1 MNDKYDFLKE
11 QVKKQKPYMK
21 WLRRAG
27 AAAFSGVIIGV
38 IVLLI
43 MVFVYPKLD
52 AAVNPKPATR
62 VDLGKTAEKDT
73 SDTTVEPSQMPETSE
88 TDTVVSDVSSVTESS
103 AVTESKAAETKK
115 RPEDTVPETQQTQEK
130 TTAESLTK
138 VSEDIMAVQDK
149 LGSSMVTVI
158 GVTEDKDWFNET
170 YENQGQLSG
179 LIVAKE
185 DKAYYILTEY
195 RVVKDVNRIMVT
207 FADGETAD
215 ARFVKSDDATSLA
228 IIRVNMDDIP
238 KSTRDAIK
246 PVELERYTSVRQGEA
261 VVALGS
267 PMGYSDAVTT
277 GLVTS
282 TTNILSITDNAYH
295 IVCTDIPVSEDGS
308 GLLVDMDGNVVGI
321 MAQQLLD
328 TKELGLMT
336 CLPLSEILE
345 TIEALCNNKQLA
357 YVGITGQEVSSAI
370 SERTGI
376 PKGIWIDSVDTDS
389 PAMETGIQP
398 GDVIY
403 QLGDTEVT
411 SMKTFHALINQEEP
425 GDTVEIHVMRRSV
438 EGYVDVAFKVEIKG
452 R

>member
-27 AAAFSGVIIGV
+27 VAAFSGVIIGV

-43 MVFVYPKLD
+43 LVFVYPRLD
-52 AAVNPKPATR
+52 AAVNPKDTPR
-62 VDLGKTAEKDT
+62 VDLGTANQKRN
-73 SDTTVEPSQMPETSE
+73 SE
-88 TDTVVSDVSSVTESS
+88 VTVSDADADISVAESSVVASTADAEES
-103 AVTESKAAETKK
+103 
-115 RPEDTVPETQQTQEK
+115 TVPEPSAEEKQEEKQKEETQPVTVPEK
-130 TTAESLTK
+130 TTAESLTQ
-138 VSEDIMAVQDK
+138 VSDDIMAVSDTV
-149 LGSSMVTVI
+149 SRSMVTVI

-179 LIVAKE
+179 LIVALE
-185 DKAYYILTEY
+185 NKAYYILTEY

-207 FADGETAD
+207 FSDGESAD
-215 ARFVKSDDATSLA
+215 ARFVKSDEATSLA
-228 IIRVNMDDIP
+228 IIKVSQEDVP
-238 KSTRDAIK
+238 KTTREKIS
-246 PVELERYTSVRQGEA
+246 PIELKRYTSVRQGEA
-261 VVALGS
+261 VIALGS

-277 GLVTS
+277 GMVTS
-282 TTNILSITDNAYH
+282 TTNLLSITDNAYH
-295 IVCTDIPVSEDGS
+295 IVCTDIPVSSDGS
-308 GLLVDMDGNVVGI
+308 GVLVDMDGNVVGI

-328 TKELGLMT
+328 TKELDLMA

-345 TIEALCNNKQLA
+345 TIETLCNNKQLA
-357 YVGITGQEVSSAI
+357 YVGIHGQEVSSSI

-376 PKGIWIDSVDTDS
+376 PKGIWIDSVETDS

-403 QLGDTEVT
+403 KLEDAEVT
-411 SMKTFHALINQEEP
+411 NMKTFHALINQKKP

>member
-11 QVKKQKPYMK
+11 QVKKQKPYIK

-27 AAAFSGVIIGV
+27 VAAFSGVIIGV

-43 MVFVYPKLD
+43 LVFVYPRLD
-52 AAVNPKPATR
+52 AAVNPKDTPR
-62 VDLGKTAEKDT
+62 VDLGTANQKKDSEVTVSDADADIPVAESSVVVST
-73 SDTTVEPSQMPETSE
+73 SDAE
-88 TDTVVSDVSSVTESS
+88 ES
-103 AVTESKAAETKK
+103 
-115 RPEDTVPETQQTQEK
+115 TVPEPSAEEKQEEETQPVTVPEK
-130 TTAESLTK
+130 TTAESLTQ
-138 VSEDIMAVQDK
+138 VSDDIMAVSDTV
-149 LGSSMVTVI
+149 SRSMVTVI

-179 LIVAKE
+179 LIVAME
-185 DKAYYILTEY
+185 NKAYYILTEY

-207 FADGETAD
+207 FSDGESAD
-215 ARFVKSDDATSLA
+215 ARFVKSDEATSLA
-228 IIRVNMDDIP
+228 IIKVSQEDVP
-238 KSTRDAIK
+238 KTTREKIS
-246 PVELERYTSVRQGEA
+246 PIELKRYTSVRQGEA
-261 VVALGS
+261 VIALGS

-277 GLVTS
+277 GMVTS
-282 TTNILSITDNAYH
+282 TTNLLSITDNAYH
-295 IVCTDIPVSEDGS
+295 IVCTDIPVSSDGS
-308 GLLVDMDGNVVGI
+308 GVLVDMDGNVVGI

-328 TKELGLMT
+328 TKELDLMA

-345 TIEALCNNKQLA
+345 TIETLCNNKQLA
-357 YVGITGQEVSSAI
+357 YVGIHGQEVSSSI

-376 PKGIWIDSVDTDS
+376 PKGIWIDSVETDS

-403 QLGDTEVT
+403 KLEDAEVT
-411 SMKTFHALINQEEP
+411 NMKTFHALINQKKP

>member
-11 QVKKQKPYMK
+11 QVKKQKPYIK

-27 AAAFSGVIIGV
+27 VAAFSGVIIGV

-43 MVFVYPKLD
+43 LVFVYPRLD
-52 AAVNPKPATR
+52 AAVNPKDTPR
-62 VDLGKTAEKDT
+62 VDLGTANQKKDSEVTVSDADADIPVAESSVVAST
-73 SDTTVEPSQMPETSE
+73 SDAE
-88 TDTVVSDVSSVTESS
+88 ES
-103 AVTESKAAETKK
+103 
-115 RPEDTVPETQQTQEK
+115 TVPEPSAEEKQEEETQPVTVPEK
-130 TTAESLTK
+130 TTAESLTQ
-138 VSEDIMAVQDK
+138 VSDDIMAVSDTV
-149 LGSSMVTVI
+149 SRSMVTVI

-179 LIVAKE
+179 LIVAME
-185 DKAYYILTEY
+185 NKAYYILTEY
-195 RVVKDVNRIMVT
+195 RVVQDVNRIMVT
-207 FADGETAD
+207 FSDGESAD
-215 ARFVKSDDATSLA
+215 ARFVKSDEATSLA
-228 IIRVNMDDIP
+228 IIKVSQEDVP
-238 KSTRDAIK
+238 KTTREKIS
-246 PVELERYTSVRQGEA
+246 PIELKRYTSVRQGEA
-261 VVALGS
+261 VIALGS

-277 GLVTS
+277 GMVTS
-282 TTNILSITDNAYH
+282 TTNLLSITDNAYH
-295 IVCTDIPVSEDGS
+295 IVCTDIPVSSDGS
-308 GLLVDMDGNVVGI
+308 GVLVDMDGNVVGI

-328 TKELGLMT
+328 TKELDLMA

-345 TIEALCNNKQLA
+345 TIETLCNNKQLA
-357 YVGITGQEVSSAI
+357 YVGIHGQEVSSSI

-376 PKGIWIDSVDTDS
+376 PKGIWIDSVETDS

-403 QLGDTEVT
+403 KLEDAEVT
-411 SMKTFHALINQEEP
+411 NMKTFHALINQKKP

>member
-21 WLRRAG
+21 WLHRAG

-38 IVLLI
+38 VVLLI
-43 MVFVYPKLD
+43 MVFIYPRLD
-52 AAVNPKPATR
+52 RAVNPKPAAQ
-62 VDLGKTAEKDT
+62 VDLGKNADREAQDT
-73 SDTTVEPSQMPETSE
+73 QDAVST
-88 TDTVVSDVSSVTESS
+88 VSDVKVSDQEVSVVSS
-103 AVTESKAAETKK
+103 AVESDNVLEQPSEEEKE
-115 RPEDTVPETQQTQEK
+115 PTVAVQPQEK

-138 VSEDIMAVQDK
+138 VSEDIMA
-149 LGSSMVTVI
+149 LSSSLSRSMVTVI

-179 LIVAKE
+179 LIVANE

-207 FADGETAD
+207 FADGQTAD
-215 ARFVKSDDATSLA
+215 ARFVKCDDATSLA
-228 IIRVNMDDIP
+228 IIRVNMDDVP
-238 KSTRDAIK
+238 RSTRDVIE
-246 PVELERYTSVRQGEA
+246 PVELKRYTSVRQGEA

-308 GLLVDMDGNVVGI
+308 GILVDMDGNVVGI

-345 TIEALCNNKQLA
+345 TIETLCNNKQLA

-403 QLGDTEVT
+403 QLDDTEIG
-411 SMKTFHALINQEEP
+411 SLKTFHVLINQKKI
-425 GDTVEIHVMRRSV
+425 GDVVDIHVMRRSV
-438 EGYVDVAFKVEIKG
+438 EGYVDVSFKVEIKG

>member
-11 QVKKQKPYMK
+11 QVKKQKPYIK

-27 AAAFSGVIIGV
+27 VAAFSGVIIGV

-43 MVFVYPKLD
+43 LVFVYPRLD
-52 AAVNPKPATR
+52 AAVNPKDTPR
-62 VDLGKTAEKDT
+62 VDLGTANQKKDSEVTVSDADADIPVAESSVVVST
-73 SDTTVEPSQMPETSE
+73 SDAE
-88 TDTVVSDVSSVTESS
+88 ES
-103 AVTESKAAETKK
+103 
-115 RPEDTVPETQQTQEK
+115 TVPEPSAEEKQEEETQPVTVPEK
-130 TTAESLTK
+130 TTAESLTQ
-138 VSEDIMAVQDK
+138 VSDDIMAVSDTV
-149 LGSSMVTVI
+149 SRSMVTVI

-179 LIVAKE
+179 LIVAME
-185 DKAYYILTEY
+185 NKAYYILTEY
-195 RVVKDVNRIMVT
+195 RVVQDVNRIMVT
-207 FADGETAD
+207 FSDGESAD
-215 ARFVKSDDATSLA
+215 ARFVKSDEATSLA
-228 IIRVNMDDIP
+228 IIKVSQEDVP
-238 KSTRDAIK
+238 KTTREKIS
-246 PVELERYTSVRQGEA
+246 PIELKRYTSVRQGEA
-261 VVALGS
+261 VIALGS

-277 GLVTS
+277 GMVTS
-282 TTNILSITDNAYH
+282 TTNLLSITDNAYH
-295 IVCTDIPVSEDGS
+295 IVCTDIPVSSDGS
-308 GLLVDMDGNVVGI
+308 GVLVDMDGNVVGI

-328 TKELGLMT
+328 TKELDLMA

-345 TIEALCNNKQLA
+345 TIETLCNNKQLA
-357 YVGITGQEVSSAI
+357 YVGIHGQEVSSSI

-376 PKGIWIDSVDTDS
+376 PKGIWIDSVETDS

-403 QLGDTEVT
+403 KLEDAEVT
-411 SMKTFHALINQEEP
+411 NMKTFHALINQKKP

>member
-27 AAAFSGVIIGV
+27 AAAFSGVIIGG

-43 MVFVYPKLD
+43 LVFVYPRVNT
-52 AAVNPKPATR
+52 AVHPENTPQI
-62 VDLGKTAEKDT
+62 DLGTKEQEKSSSIVESEPEEAEPVESSSVESAADT
-73 SDTTVEPSQMPETSE
+73 DTEQDKEVQMP
-88 TDTVVSDVSSVTESS
+88 VVSI
-103 AVTESKAAETKK
+103 
-115 RPEDTVPETQQTQEK
+115 PEEK
-130 TTAESLTK
+130 TTAETLTQM
-138 VSEDIMAVQDK
+138 SEDIMRISDTLNK
-149 LGSSMVTVI
+149 SMVTVI

-179 LIVAKE
+179 LIVAME
-185 DKAYYILTEY
+185 NKAYYILTEY
-195 RVVKDVNRIMVT
+195 RVVEDVNRIMVT
-207 FADGETAD
+207 FCDGESAD
-215 ARFVKSDDATSLA
+215 ARFVKSDEATSLA
-228 IIRVNMDDIP
+228 IIRVDQADVSE
-238 KSTRDAIK
+238 STREKIC
-246 PVELERYTSVRQGEA
+246 PVEMKRYTTVKQGES

-277 GLVTS
+277 GRITS
-282 TTNILSITDNAYH
+282 TTNLLSITDNAYH
-295 IVCTDIPVSEDGS
+295 IVCTDISVSADGS
-308 GLLVDMDGNVVGI
+308 GVLVDMDGNVVGI

-328 TKELGLMT
+328 TKKLGLMT
-336 CLPLSEILE
+336 CLPLSEILQ
-345 TIEALCNNKQLA
+345 TIESLCNNQQLS
-357 YVGITGQEVSSAI
+357 YVGIHGQEVGSAI

-403 QLGDTEVT
+403 KLEDTEVT
-411 SMKTFHALINQEEP
+411 NMKTFHTLINQKNI
-425 GDTVEIHVMRRSV
+425 GDKVEIHVMRRSV
-438 EGYVDVAFKVEIKG
+438 EGYVDVSFTVEIRG

>member
-27 AAAFSGVIIGV
+27 VAAFSGVIIGV

-43 MVFVYPKLD
+43 LVFVYPRLD
-52 AAVNPKPATR
+52 AAVNPKDAPR
-62 VDLGKTAEKDT
+62 VDLGTANQKEDSEVT
-73 SDTTVEPSQMPETSE
+73 VSDADADISVAESSVVASASDTEESVASEISAEEKQDQETQP
-88 TDTVVSDVSSVTESS
+88 V
-103 AVTESKAAETKK
+103 
-115 RPEDTVPETQQTQEK
+115 TVPEK
-130 TTAESLTK
+130 TTAESLTQ
-138 VSEDIMAVQDK
+138 VSDDIMAISDTVRR
-149 LGSSMVTVI
+149 SMVTVI

-179 LIVAKE
+179 LIVAME
-185 DKAYYILTEY
+185 NKAYYILTEY
-195 RVVKDVNRIMVT
+195 RVVQDVNRIMVT
-207 FADGETAD
+207 FSDGESVD
-215 ARFVKSDDATSLA
+215 ARFVKSDEATSLA
-228 IIRVNMDDIP
+228 IIKVNQEDVP
-238 KSTRDAIK
+238 KTTREKIS
-246 PVELERYTSVRQGEA
+246 PIELKRYTSVRQGEA
-261 VVALGS
+261 VIALGS

-277 GLVTS
+277 GMVTS
-282 TTNILSITDNAYH
+282 TTNLLSITDNAYH
-295 IVCTDIPVSEDGS
+295 IVCTDIPVSSDGS
-308 GLLVDMDGNVVGI
+308 GVLVDMDGNVVGI

-328 TKELGLMT
+328 TKELELMA

-345 TIEALCNNKQLA
+345 TIECLCNNTQLA
-357 YVGITGQEVSSAI
+357 YVGIHGQEVSSSI

-376 PKGIWIDSVDTDS
+376 PKGIWIDSVETDS

-403 QLGDTEVT
+403 KLEDAEVT
-411 SMKTFHALINQEEP
+411 NMKTFHALINQKKP

-438 EGYVDVAFKVEIKG
+438 EGYVDVSFKVEIKG